1 MDSPEF
7 ETLEEQPEHEEPT
20 ELNTGHYEVTETSLP
35 APDQSRPGDV
45 HHEEEAADAEANG
58 ALEGPFDHHLEITEE
73 IDDFEAVNNG
83 EQRGFTEKSPTNATD
98 EVDPPAE
105 STHNLGPEDAGIEP
119 NHTEYQEDIDEIVND
134 DLDDNPPEQAPAAEQ
149 HVESVDA
156 NDETASS
163 GTVEAEANDNHE
175 EQLEENFEQGDSHLE
190 QYVNG
195 SDHPGHEFNEFHAQD
210 GQNFQTFETKPE
222 SSALNEHEDDL
233 LDLGPEIQ
241 EQPSIS
247 QLDFTDKVDET
258 EIQDLEDNED
268 LFDGVDAS
276 TDQTLD
282 NTQGDDEDD
291 LYAFLP
297 PATPAKTRSAKRKVE
312 AADED
317 EFDLLDDTETPDKKR
332 RRPS

>member
-7 ETLEEQPEHEEPT
+7 EPLEAQPEYEEPA
-20 ELNTGHYEVTETSLP
+20 ERNTDHYEVTETSLLS
-35 APDQSRPGDV
+35 PDQSRPGDV
-45 HHEEEAADAEANG
+45 HHEGKAADAEASG
-58 ALEGPFDHHLEITEE
+58 ALEGQKEHHLAITEE
-73 IDDFEAVNNG
+73 VDEFEAVNSG
-83 EQRGFTEKSPTNATD
+83 EQRGLKDNSPTNATD
-98 EVDPPAE
+98 EVDPRDE
-105 STHNLGPEDAGIEP
+105 STHNLVPEDAGIEP
-119 NHTEYQEDIDEIVND
+119 TRTEYQEDIDEIAND
-134 DLDDNPPEQAPAAEQ
+134 DLDDNPQEQAPAAEQ
-149 HVESVDA
+149 SVESVNA

-163 GTVEAEANDNHE
+163 GTVEAEANDNQE
-175 EQLEENFEQGDSHLE
+175 EQVEENFEQGDDHLE
-190 QYVNG
+190 QHVDG
-195 SDHPGHEFNEFHAQD
+195 SDHPGDEFNEFHAQD
-210 GQNFQTFETKPE
+210 EQNSQTFESKPK
-222 SSALNEHEDDL
+222 SSALNEHGDDL
-233 LDLGPEIQ
+233 LDLGPEIP
-241 EQPSIS
+241 EQPSTS